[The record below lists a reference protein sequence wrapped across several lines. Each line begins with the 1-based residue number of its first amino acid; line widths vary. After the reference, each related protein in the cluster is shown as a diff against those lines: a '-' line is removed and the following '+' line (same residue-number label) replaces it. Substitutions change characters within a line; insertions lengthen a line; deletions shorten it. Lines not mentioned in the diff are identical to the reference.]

1 MATAST
7 RSSEACPIFGA
18 GKDLNLRYLATYED
32 VMQYY
37 HYVRIELK
45 LSKKE
50 PTFKDISTVITK
62 RLECLWKLAYIPTV
76 SIARITQ
83 MLKTHRDKMTNVMKS
98 INAKK
103 KNKSLSKQIED
114 FKKSSK
120 TTLIDISARKCPKFR
135 KYSCPCERRIPIM
148 EQQFLL
154 DQRSQRKM
162 AIRSVDVETT
172 NKNEKKLVED

>member
-7 RSSEACPIFGA
+7 RSSAACPIFGA
-18 GKDLNLRYLATYED
+18 GKDLNLRYLPTYED

-50 PTFKDISTVITK
+50 PTFKDIAAVITK
-62 RLECLWKLAYIPTV
+62 RLEYLWKLASIPTV
-76 SIARITQ
+76 STARITQ
-83 MLKTHRDKMTNVMKS
+83 MLKTHRGKMTNIMKS
-98 INAKK
+98 INARK

-114 FKKSSK
+114 FKKTSK
-120 TTLIDISARKCPKFR
+120 TTLFDISACKCSEFK
-135 KYSCPCERRIPIM
+135 KCSCPCERRVPIM

-162 AIRSVDVETT
+162 AIGSVDVETT
-172 NKNEKKLVED
+172 NKNKQKNL